1 VAYMNYRQ
9 FIACKKLERATVCQ
23 ALEAPQVSR
32 DTRTASIRDYGVCAP
47 LPSILL
53 SSVNT
58 EMGALGQGL
67 VSQCSPHV
75 GRH

>member
-1 VAYMNYRQ
+1 MAYTNYRPF

-47 LPSILL
+47 LPSMLF
-53 SSVNT
+53 SVNT
-58 EMGALGQGL
+58 AMGALGQGL
-67 VSQCSPHV
+67 VSQCSSHV